1 MVQLSPD
8 TRLEGW
14 DGCGGYHYSDNF
26 IYGFT
31 HTHLSGTGI
40 SDYGDILLMPM
51 TGKPSPDNKI
61 YGSSFSHANEKAS
74 PGYYSVLLND
84 DNILAELTATTR
96 AGMHRYTFPVS
107 DQANII
113 LDLKHR
119 DEVIESSLKVEDSV
133 TVSGM
138 RRSKAWAQNQYV
150 FFVIKFSKPFLK
162 YGIYVNDTLQNN
174 KKASFQN
181 QKT

>member
-1 MVQLSPD
+1 S
-8 TRLEGW
+8 
-14 DGCGGYHYSDNF
+14 
-26 IYGFT
+26 

-51 TGKPSPDNKI
+51 CGKPSPENKI
-61 YGSSFSHANEKAS
+61 YGSSFSNANEKAV

-96 AGMHRYTFPVS
+96 AGMHRYTFPAAK
-107 DQANII
+107 QANII

-119 DEVIESSLKVEDSV
+119 DEVIESSLTIEDSL
-133 TVSGM
+133 TVSGL

-150 FFVIKFSKPFLK
+150 FFIIKFSKPFLK
-162 YGIYVNDTLQNN
+162 YGIYIN
-174 KKASFQN
+174 
-181 QKT
+181 